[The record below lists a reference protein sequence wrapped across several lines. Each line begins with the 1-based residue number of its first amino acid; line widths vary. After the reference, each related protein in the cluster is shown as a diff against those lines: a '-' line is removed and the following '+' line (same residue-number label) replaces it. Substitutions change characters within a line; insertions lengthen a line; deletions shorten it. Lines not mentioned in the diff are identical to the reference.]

1 MQAAAVHRA
10 PLFVSDH
17 QVLLA
22 GDAQAVLEPMA
33 PGSTEIARASGMP
46 VQPYQAGYRL
56 LEVHVRACQHSAR
69 RRYRRDRRLVP
80 NPGPNLKVMNA

>member
-1 MQAAAVHRA
+1 MPASVVHRA

-22 GDAQAVLEPMA
+22 GDAQAVLELMA

-56 LEVHVRACQHSAR
+56 LVSV
-69 RRYRRDRRLVP
+69 
-80 NPGPNLKVMNA
+80 

>member
-1 MQAAAVHRA
+1 MPASVFHRV

-17 QVLLA
+17 QVHLIR
-22 GDAQAVLEPMA
+22 DAQAVLEPTA

-56 LEVHVRACQHSAR
+56 LEAHVRAC
-69 RRYRRDRRLVP
+69 RYVACRCYRHDP
-80 NPGPNLKVMNA
+80 GPGPNQGLNPKVMAA

>member
-1 MQAAAVHRA
+1 VPASVFHRA

-22 GDAQAVLEPMA
+22 GNAQAVMEPMA
-33 PGSTEIARASGMP
+33 PGSTEIARACGMP

-56 LEVHVRACQHSAR
+56 LEVHVRACRHFAR
-69 RRYRRDRRLVP
+69 RRYRHDPGLGSSP
-80 NPGPNLKVMNA
+80 GQNPTVMNA

>member
-1 MQAAAVHRA
+1 MPAAAVHRA

-17 QVLLA
+17 HQVLLVK
-22 GDAQAVLEPMA
+22 DARAVLELMA

-80 NPGPNLKVMNA
+80 NPGPT